1 MVHEEDLVREAE
13 GRSSRHA
20 APQTR
25 RSHAAADPPTRT
37 SAAGRSASRRH
48 RRRNIRDDPL
58 TARQLANEAIGSS
71 APPANE
77 VPVIER
83 RRSSK
88 RYSSDVDRE
97 RRRQQRRAARHEAER
112 QARRA
117 ARRDARRASHRES
130 MRERPQDKN
139 VSNRSPAELTRRT
152 SRRSRDS
159 GDYVD
164 APSAPAPK
172 MPTRSRQIPSQSTK
186 TDPDAFT
193 KPSRAARR
201 AVPGGRSIETVP
213 ASTQHVATTKRDPLA
228 PAPRMPAGGPNSR
241 GTFFFGT
248 GALDRLISRT
258 LNAQETAKKTP
269 DTPDVG
275 VERAKA
281 LGDSSI
287 AGTRAPSE
295 LPVPSPVPDRKA
307 VNAVAVAEA
316 KARAAEEAA
325 ERAAKARSDKAE
337 KALAAAR
344 AKEEALAAR
353 ELAKEHMRIANERRA
368 EEALRA
374 KEEKK
379 QLQIQLAE
387 EKRNARELAAQ
398 QKTALQERRAE
409 EKAEQRAAEQ
419 RKREEAE
426 TARIAEA
433 QEAQRNKEL
442 REIDR
447 RQRRLTTL
455 TPFRRRSNATEIN
468 LTPEHRHQ
476 LLRTLVMMVMNQEA
490 HELAQPRGIEM
501 YGFPF
506 EVGAA
511 VTKERTMLQLFS
523 RRKGGAGMPVPE
535 LPQAQEPLILRQMFH
550 VHLLTFPGLNN
561 APLQFWRTRIQRF
574 FGMIAECDFSSSRE
588 RSEMVLIHLFSLVFT
603 MYFGLYFARGIG
615 VRAAGELRGPGL
627 GDPGT
632 EEWGVGK
639 QWGAGTVKRGLDRP
653 YVLTDGDLDLID
665 ALFTDNDRKLW
676 ELAGQEAARPDDA
689 WNAFKET
696 LIEKET
702 GLEEMVSWLSV
713 SNVRNLPVELQAT
726 EEWVRNHVARAA
738 RWLLVESPS
747 ADALFYF
754 VKTAHSLFPYWPA
767 RQILHTAN
775 AASMVQM
782 LLSLFLA
789 QPTGSKSLLQRI
801 IGAGIS
807 KGATAIQKDY
817 IEPLRSEISEGAMIA
832 KIEAYVRHKH
842 VAESRRID
850 AESQRTG
857 NDILTT
863 ILLSPSEPRLDSGT
877 HAYVLDMQRC
887 FAASPYRAKPDL
899 AYPSSTP
906 AGSGQRPIP
915 SWGATGQDVVK
926 ARKFAL
932 LKLLLRECLKKRD
945 REQFARLLNS
955 NVFIAVIKDAF
966 SNVFY
971 KGFREIANVADLS
984 GRLQDVQKLLDD
996 MIRLRSSGNNS
1007 VEAWIELAN
1016 KHHEFVYFFLH
1027 ECAPIAAP
1035 LLEWLQSGLDYL
1047 SLSTTDPMNPADA
1060 RAERIEVNL
1069 DEMLEDE
1076 RLSNQDVEEIL
1087 DELDH
1092 LVEWSRWS
1100 KIRRELV
1107 RRRETLF
1114 SCTPT
1119 ISGLS
1124 YDVIPESL
1132 RKGVKD
1138 IDALLAVLMK
1148 ADGVQPDDGLCD
1160 DIRGSE
1166 RSVVPW
1172 AFFDSVDPLGQGL
1185 HAEPASDCHRTT
1197 PVGTIAPPALSATR
1211 KLVPLFRELLIS
1223 KLPDW
1228 LDSRVSGEAQY
1239 TSEPLI
1245 KMPTSS
1251 SRLNP
1256 KRFLQKRT
1264 N

>member
-1 MVHEEDLVREAE
+1 
-13 GRSSRHA
+13 
-20 APQTR
+20 
-25 RSHAAADPPTRT
+25 
-37 SAAGRSASRRH
+37 
-48 RRRNIRDDPL
+48 
-58 TARQLANEAIGSS
+58 
-71 APPANE
+71 
-77 VPVIER
+77 
-83 RRSSK
+83 
-88 RYSSDVDRE
+88 
-97 RRRQQRRAARHEAER
+97 
-112 QARRA
+112 
-117 ARRDARRASHRES
+117 
-130 MRERPQDKN
+130 
-139 VSNRSPAELTRRT
+139 
-152 SRRSRDS
+152 
-159 GDYVD
+159 
-164 APSAPAPK
+164 
-172 MPTRSRQIPSQSTK
+172 
-186 TDPDAFT
+186 
-193 KPSRAARR
+193 
-201 AVPGGRSIETVP
+201 
-213 ASTQHVATTKRDPLA
+213 
-228 PAPRMPAGGPNSR
+228 MPAGSSNSR
-241 GTFFFGT
+241 GSFFFGA

-258 LNAQETAKKTP
+258 LNAQERTSKTP
-269 DTPDVG
+269 DAPDVG
-275 VERAKA
+275 VERSQA
-281 LGDSSI
+281 LGDSSFT
-287 AGTRAPSE
+287 GTRATPE
-295 LPVPSPVPDRKA
+295 PPAPSPVPDRKA
-307 VNAVAVAEA
+307 ANAAAVAEA

-344 AKEEALAAR
+344 AKEEAAAAR
-353 ELAKEHMRIANERRA
+353 ELAKEQTRIANERRA

-374 KEEKK
+374 KEDKK

-398 QKTALQERRAE
+398 QKAALQEQRAE

-433 QEAQRNKEL
+433 EEAQRNKEL
-442 REIDR
+442 REVDR
-447 RQRRLTTL
+447 RQRRLATL
-455 TPFRRRSNATEIN
+455 TPFRRRSDATEIN

-476 LLRTLVMMVMNQEA
+476 LLRALVMMVMNEEA
-490 HELAQPRGIEM
+490 HELVQPRGIEM
-501 YGFPF
+501 YGYPF

-511 VTKERTMLQLFS
+511 AAKERTMLQLFS

-535 LPQAQEPLILRQMFH
+535 LPQAQEPLIMRQMFH
-550 VHLLTFPGLNN
+550 VHLLTFPGLNS
-561 APLQFWRTRIQRF
+561 APLEFWRARIQRF

-588 RSEMVLIHLFSLVFT
+588 RSELVLIHLVSLVFT
-603 MYFGLYFARGIG
+603 MYFGLFFARGVG

-665 ALFTDNDRKLW
+665 ALFTDDDRRLW
-676 ELAGQEAARPDDA
+676 ELAGQEAARPDDG

-702 GLEEMVSWLSV
+702 GLEEMASWLSV

-726 EEWVRNHVARAA
+726 EEWIRNHVARAA

-754 VKTAHSLFPYWPA
+754 IKTAHSLFPYWPA

-775 AASMVQM
+775 AATMVQM
-782 LLSLFLA
+782 LLSLVLA
-789 QPTGSKSLLQRI
+789 QPAGSKSLLQRI

-842 VAESRRID
+842 VAESRHID
-850 AESQRTG
+850 AESERTG

-863 ILLSPSEPRLDSGT
+863 ILLSPNEPRLDSGA

-887 FAASPYRAKPDL
+887 FAASPYRAHPDL

-915 SWGATGQDVVK
+915 SWGAPGQDVVK

-945 REQFARLLNS
+945 REQLSRLLNS
-955 NVFIAVIKDAF
+955 NLFVAVIKDGL

-984 GRLQDVQKLLDD
+984 GRLHDVQKLLDD
-996 MIRLRSSGNNS
+996 MIQLRSSGDNS

-1016 KHHEFVYFFLH
+1016 KHHEFVYFFMH
-1027 ECAPIAAP
+1027 ECASIAAP
-1035 LLEWLQSGLDYL
+1035 LLEWSQSALDYL

-1107 RRRETLF
+1107 RRREMLF
-1114 SCTPT
+1114 SRTPT
-1119 ISGLS
+1119 MSGLS
-1124 YDVIPESL
+1124 YDMVPESL
-1132 RKGVKD
+1132 RQGVKD

-1148 ADGVQPDDGLCD
+1148 EDGVQPDDGLCD

-1166 RSVVPW
+1166 RSVIPW
-1172 AFFDSVDPLGQGL
+1172 AFFDRIDPLGQGL
-1185 HAEPASDCHRTT
+1185 HAEPASDFHRTA

-1228 LDSRVSGEAQY
+1228 LDPRVSGEAQPP
-1239 TSEPLI
+1239 TEPLI
-1245 KMPTSS
+1245 KMPTSG

-1256 KRFLQKRT
+1256 KRLLQKRT